1 MFPNIEEWKCIASRI
16 MTTEKKEQVLS
27 NFSSKNDSTIE
38 MIIATSAF
46 GLGVDFSDIPR
57 IIHWGL
63 PTTIKEYVQEA
74 GRAGRDVIRAEA
86 IIFEGK
92 PGKFCEKKM
101 RDY

>member
-1 MFPNIEEWKCIASRI
+1 MYSRI

-46 GLGVDFSDIPR
+46 GLGVDCFDIRR

-63 PTTIKEYVQEA
+63 PTTIEEYVQEA
-74 GRAGRDVIRAEA
+74 GKGLGEMGSELRQFYLKVKLANSARR
-86 IIFEGK
+86 K
-92 PGKFCEKKM
+92 
-101 RDY
+101 